1 MWNNYIM
8 IKNKILKQC
17 LYYQIYMFKKREL
30 SPSTKTRSRYVIK
43 EVSID
48 IRFLW
53 YIRYHTSCSGT
64 FWRHVYIY
72 HKPCVRMKWLF
83 IYFHAIWVKVAT
95 VYLVM
100 ATPLRYTGYCLRLLS
115 RNSKEKWTHT
125 AVFPSHSISKPN
137 VSSRNISISHR
148 KCYFIKFSFDNK
160 LVRLDYLI
168 KCV

>member
-1 MWNNYIM
+1 
-8 IKNKILKQC
+8 
-17 LYYQIYMFKKREL
+17 MFKKREL